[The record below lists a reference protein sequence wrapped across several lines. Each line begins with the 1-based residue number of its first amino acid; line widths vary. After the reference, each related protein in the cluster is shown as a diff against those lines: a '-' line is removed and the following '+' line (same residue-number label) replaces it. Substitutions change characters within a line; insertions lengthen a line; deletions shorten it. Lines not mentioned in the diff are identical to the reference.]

1 MAGLARRTEYTVLHA
16 PNLESLAQDIAS
28 QLEGTVPVLCTSG
41 LLPSSQTGL
50 CWDAFPSGDPNIK
63 VRIDTVRDKHVVL
76 VMNHDTMHLFEQMA
90 VLLFLQRFNV
100 PHADA
105 EYARGAWKRTI
116 CDGRYDECSVAGLTV
131 IVPWYR
137 HCQME
142 RTSRWTLTDQN
153 KWDNAKP
160 DGEFLDVPTAQSFAA
175 MLSSLPIPGHR
186 PAPPQQLLLID
197 IHEYDDLEIT
207 LDSSHR
213 WANRKRPYDFDR
225 GTGTYFASAFE
236 HFLKHVLH
244 GRLTDV
250 GSCFVVFPDKGAH
263 RRFYTMVRTALGG
276 EIALS
281 NILWIEKSRVGADIV
296 QADHFLYLD
305 EHQAPQRTESKFPD
319 GARVLIADDFTN
331 SGGTLLGAAKI
342 VRSHCAP
349 GGLLHVSAYVSHFVA
364 TYDRAKVATFV
375 GKLYAT
381 DAPLDEFHCS
391 DSIPTVVRWLV
402 EECDARVRAGA
413 PRKAHVMPLGA
424 MLAAWVQTNPLGPP
438 GRTLFR
444 RASGARPQGLSPNQR
459 RQLMSA
465 KSGVDSPRKWRPP
478 LSDRLVEMN
487 LSVAAAVG
495 VGILALGMAI
505 GKRMS

>member
-1 MAGLARRTEYTVLHA
+1 MAVSPPTEYTVLHA

-105 EYARGAWKRTI
+105 EYASGAWKRTI
-116 CDGRYDECSVAGLTV
+116 SDGKYDECSVAGLTV

-153 KWDNAKP
+153 KWDNGKP

-244 GRLTDV
+244 GRLTNV
-250 GSCFVVFPDKGAH
+250 GSSFVVFPDKGAH

-305 EHQAPQRTESKFPD
+305 EQQAPQRTNAKFPD

-331 SGGTLLGAAKI
+331 SGGAPRAHACICIRRHMQHACTHAAHTLHTRCTHAAHTLHT
-342 VRSHCAP
+342 RCMCTACARGVCTRHVHTRHVHTRVHAHGRHAARRGQDCEGP
-349 GGLLHVSAYVSHFVA
+349 LHARRQA
-364 TYDRAKVATFV
+364 
-375 GKLYAT
+375 
-381 DAPLDEFHCS
+381 
-391 DSIPTVVRWLV
+391 
-402 EECDARVRAGA
+402 ARVRLRVALRG
-413 PRKAHVMPLGA
+413 HV
-424 MLAAWVQTNPLGPP
+424 
-438 GRTLFR
+438 
-444 RASGARPQGLSPNQR
+444 
-459 RQLMSA
+459 
-465 KSGVDSPRKWRPP
+465 
-478 LSDRLVEMN
+478 
-487 LSVAAAVG
+487 
-495 VGILALGMAI
+495 
-505 GKRMS
+505 

>member
-1 MAGLARRTEYTVLHA
+1 MAGRPAEYAVLHA
-16 PNLESLAQDIAS
+16 PKLESLAQDIAS

-41 LLPSSQTGL
+41 LLPTSQTGL
-50 CWDAFPSGDPNIK
+50 CWDTFPSGDPNIK

-105 EYARGAWKRTI
+105 EYARGAWKRTV
-116 CDGRYDECSVAGLTV
+116 CDGRYDEASVASLTV

-142 RTSRWTLTDQN
+142 RTSRWTLNDQN
-153 KWDNAKP
+153 KWDNGKP

-250 GSCFVVFPDKGAH
+250 ATSYVVFPDKGAH

-296 QADHFLYLD
+296 QAEHFLYLD
-305 EHQAPQRTESKFPD
+305 EQQATRPTDARFPD

-331 SGGTLLGAAKI
+331 SGGAPPVHTRTRTRTRTRARKRTHTQMQMHALTLHTTLRTRGMHTRMCTARARGELRAVQARCSAPPRSCGATA
-342 VRSHCAP
+342 RPA
-349 GGLLHVSAYVSHFVA
+349 VSCTS
-364 TYDRAKVATFV
+364 
-375 GKLYAT
+375 
-381 DAPLDEFHCS
+381 P
-391 DSIPTVVRWLV
+391 PTCRTSW
-402 EECDARVRAGA
+402 RRMTA
-413 PRKAHVMPLGA
+413 PR
-424 MLAAWVQTNPLGPP
+424 WPP
-438 GRTLFR
+438 SS
-444 RASGARPQGLSPNQR
+444 ASSTRPTRPSTSSTAPTPSR
-459 RQLMSA
+459 PSS
-465 KSGVDSPRKWRPP
+465 SG
-478 LSDRLVEMN
+478 
-487 LSVAAAVG
+487 
-495 VGILALGMAI
+495 
-505 GKRMS
+505 

>member
-1 MAGLARRTEYTVLHA
+1 MAGRPPEYAVLHA
-16 PNLESLAQDIAS
+16 PKLESLAQDIAS

-41 LLPSSQTGL
+41 LLPTSQTGL
-50 CWDAFPSGDPNIK
+50 CWDTFPSGDPNIK

-105 EYARGAWKRTI
+105 EYARGAWKRTV
-116 CDGRYDECSVAGLTV
+116 CDGRYDEASVASLTV

-153 KWDNAKP
+153 KWDNGKP

-250 GSCFVVFPDKGAH
+250 ATSYVVFPDKGAH

-296 QADHFLYLD
+296 QAEHFLYLD
-305 EHQAPQRTESKFPD
+305 EQQATRPTDARFPD

-331 SGGTLLGAAKI
+331 SGGAPPVHTRTRTRTRKRTRKRTHTQMQMHALTLHTTLRTRGMHMRMCTARARGVLRAARARTRACA
-342 VRSHCAP
+342 VQARCSAPPRS
-349 GGLLHVSAYVSHFVA
+349 
-364 TYDRAKVATFV
+364 
-375 GKLYAT
+375 
-381 DAPLDEFHCS
+381 
-391 DSIPTVVRWLV
+391 
-402 EECDARVRAGA
+402 
-413 PRKAHVMPLGA
+413 
-424 MLAAWVQTNPLGPP
+424 
-438 GRTLFR
+438 
-444 RASGARPQGLSPNQR
+444 
-459 RQLMSA
+459 
-465 KSGVDSPRKWRPP
+465 
-478 LSDRLVEMN
+478 
-487 LSVAAAVG
+487 
-495 VGILALGMAI
+495 
-505 GKRMS
+505 

>member
-1 MAGLARRTEYTVLHA
+1 MASRPRTEYTVLHA

-105 EYARGAWKRTI
+105 EYANGAWKRTI
-116 CDGRYDECSVAGLTV
+116 SDGKYDECSVAGLTV

-153 KWDNAKP
+153 KWDNGKP

-244 GRLTDV
+244 GRLTNG
-250 GSCFVVFPDKGAH
+250 GSSFVVFPDKGAH

-305 EHQAPQRTESKFPD
+305 EQQAPQRTDAKFPD

-331 SGGTLLGAAKI
+331 SGG
-342 VRSHCAP
+342 
-349 GGLLHVSAYVSHFVA
+349 
-364 TYDRAKVATFV
+364 
-375 GKLYAT
+375 
-381 DAPLDEFHCS
+381 
-391 DSIPTVVRWLV
+391 
-402 EECDARVRAGA
+402 A
-413 PRKAHVMPLGA
+413 PRARCMHACTCTCTCMHA
-424 MLAAWVQTNPLGPP
+424 
-438 GRTLFR
+438 RTLHAR
-444 RASGARPQGLSPNQR
+444 CMHTRCMHTRCMHTRCMHTRCMHMHAAHTLHAHAALRAARAHACMHTR
-459 RQLMSA
+459 ACTRQARCSA
-465 KSGVDSPRKWRPP
+465 PPR
-478 LSDRLVEMN
+478 L
-487 LSVAAAVG
+487 
-495 VGILALGMAI
+495 
-505 GKRMS
+505 